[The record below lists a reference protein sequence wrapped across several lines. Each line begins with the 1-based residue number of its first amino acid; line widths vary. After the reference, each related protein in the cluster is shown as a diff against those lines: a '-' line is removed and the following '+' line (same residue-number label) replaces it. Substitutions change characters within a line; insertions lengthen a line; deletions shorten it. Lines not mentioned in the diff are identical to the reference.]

1 MAIRV
6 WGYVKAKVRYGC
18 RCPRWWFSGS
28 KYLRRGGGKYPSFV
42 SAISVVSDDSLGHR
56 SNSNITPESSPIR
69 VSSRDAPPPG
79 SFSRPCVGRGPV
91 RVQLFTAWA
100 PNVFFSTL
108 ARFNRY
114 PGHKMQ
120 PGVIVVAW
128 SVCVFV
134 CMFLAATLVG
144 WIGGDSV
151 YRKKE
156 AANRTYFFNNYI
168 VFFLVNLHLPS
179 KSNTNSTQILGFI
192 LICLSFTTSHF
203 HTCTLQRM

>member
-1 MAIRV
+1 MSAMMIF
-6 WGYVKAKVRYGC
+6 GEQISAA
-18 RCPRWWFSGS
+18 
-28 KYLRRGGGKYPSFV
+28 GGGKYPSFV

-69 VSSRDAPPPG
+69 VCPRDAPPPG

-120 PGVIVVAW
+120 PDVIVVAW

-144 WIGGDSV
+144 WIGGDSIFLRQSAIR
-151 YRKKE
+151 RKLK
-156 AANRTYFFNNYI
+156 NTLIVNFI
-168 VFFLVNLHLPS
+168 VFLFKLAYDMLREILSTALVFLREIWAGRN
-179 KSNTNSTQILGFI
+179 
-192 LICLSFTTSHF
+192 
-203 HTCTLQRM
+203 